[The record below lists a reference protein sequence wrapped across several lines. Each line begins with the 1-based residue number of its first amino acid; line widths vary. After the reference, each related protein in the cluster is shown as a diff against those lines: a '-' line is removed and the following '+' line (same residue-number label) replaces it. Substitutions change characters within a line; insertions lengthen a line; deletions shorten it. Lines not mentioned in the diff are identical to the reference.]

1 MMCSKTAMICR
12 VSCLAVVMGICAL
25 LPVVAGGEDTMTLPP
40 SAATDPRA
48 EDQGGQ
54 DQILVHVYFADRFGN
69 YLQAEKRILA
79 SATNGVEKGRLIV
92 KALIKGPRTNL
103 VRTVPAETR
112 LNAFYLGQGGRAY
125 VDLSEDVMNNSPGG
139 CKTEMLTV
147 YSIVN
152 SLVLNMPEVAS
163 VTILINGRETPTL
176 AGHIDNRYPYTADM
190 LLIR

>member
-1 MMCSKTAMICR
+1 
-12 VSCLAVVMGICAL
+12 
-25 LPVVAGGEDTMTLPP
+25 MTLPP

-48 EDQGGQ
+48 EDQSGQ